1 MLSRFIYDYIY
12 FLEKSNSKILV
23 MVLKKHIY
31 KNKYLTIIYMG
42 YKQKLR
48 ERRKKILQEESKK
61 KILSE
66 WVLIDANVVNSV
78 ARPRPLS

>member
-1 MLSRFIYDYIY
+1 MLSRFIYDY
-12 FLEKSNSKILV
+12 
-23 MVLKKHIY
+23 IY

-48 ERRKKILQEESKK
+48 ERRKKILAEEQKK
-61 KILSE
+61 KLLNE

-78 ARPRPLS
+78 ARPRTLS

>member
-12 FLEKSNSKILV
+12 
-23 MVLKKHIY
+23 
-31 KNKYLTIIYMG
+31 KNKYITIIYMG

-48 ERRKKILQEESKK
+48 ERRKKAEAEEQRKK
-61 KILSE
+61 LLNE
-66 WVLIDANVVNSV
+66 WVLIDNNVVKSV

>member
-1 MLSRFIYDYIY
+1 MLSRFIYDY
-12 FLEKSNSKILV
+12 
-23 MVLKKHIY
+23 IY

-48 ERRKKILQEESKK
+48 ERRKKILAEEQKK
-61 KILSE
+61 KLLNE

-78 ARPRPLS
+78 ARPRALS

>member
-12 FLEKSNSKILV
+12 
-23 MVLKKHIY
+23 
-31 KNKYLTIIYMG
+31 KNKYITIIYMG

-48 ERRKKILQEESKK
+48 ERRKKILAEEQKK
-61 KILSE
+61 KLLNE

-78 ARPRPLS
+78 ARPRTLS